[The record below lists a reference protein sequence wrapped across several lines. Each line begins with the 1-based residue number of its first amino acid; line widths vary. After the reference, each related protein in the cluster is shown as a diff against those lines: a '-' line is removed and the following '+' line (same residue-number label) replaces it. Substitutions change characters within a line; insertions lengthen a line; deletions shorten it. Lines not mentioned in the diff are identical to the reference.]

1 MTTYTTHRQNNN
13 ALSGLSVEDAA
24 REILW
29 ADGQD
34 FEIRR
39 EEDCWRLWQRKECA
53 NVKWHAVSSIWSF
66 EEAEDAAEADIFQ
79 QVVNRCL
86 KGRWDRYT
94 DIMTDEAYDA
104 MLAQLAADRSE
115 DTA

>member
-1 MTTYTTHRQNNN
+1 MTTYTTHRHGNN
-13 ALSGLSVEDAA
+13 ATSGLSVADAA
-24 REILW
+24 REILT

-39 EEDCWRLWQRKECA
+39 LGDFSRLWQRKECA
-53 NVKWHAVSSIWSF
+53 GVKWHAVSAWSF
-66 EEAEDAAEADIFQ
+66 EETEDAAEADIFQ
-79 QVVNRCL
+79 QVVNLCL
-86 KGRWDRYT
+86 EGRWDRYT
-94 DIMTDEAYDA
+94 EIMTDEAYNA